1 MNNQNNHNEEEDIRG
16 LIDQIR
22 QQGTP
27 YSEEPDPLYW
37 ANFRVRVMDRV
48 AEPERIGIFAKAK
61 AWLWESGLRTS
72 LAGGGLAVLLLG
84 GIYFGTQQDQNG
96 QSTGGSQNGQV
107 AQQQTT
113 DGDPTVNPIDSSV
126 PNTPIAPDAIT
137 PDAQQPE
144 LAQDQPVT
152 PDVTPSTEQ
161 PKTVDQL
168 TDAEVAAPVLAAN
181 SDLSGPATSL
191 DDMTEQELTALL
203 SSIEEMN

>member
-48 AEPERIGIFAKAK
+48 AEPERIGFFAKAK
-61 AWLWESGLRTS
+61 SWLWESGLRTS

-84 GIYFGTQQDQNG
+84 GIYFGTQQDETG
-96 QSTGGSQNGQV
+96 QSQTGQV
-107 AQQQTT
+107 AQNQQKS
-113 DGDPTVNPIDSSV
+113 DGDPTVNPVDSAV
-126 PNTPIAPDAIT
+126 PNSPIVPDAIT

-152 PDVTPSTEQ
+152 PDVTPSNEQ

-168 TDAEVAAPVLAAN
+168 TEAEVAAPVLAAN
-181 SDLSGPATSL
+181 SELSGPATSL

>member
-48 AEPERIGIFAKAK
+48 AEPERIGFFAKAK
-61 AWLWESGLRTS
+61 SWLWESGLRTS

-84 GIYFGTQQDQNG
+84 GIYFGTQQDETG
-96 QSTGGSQNGQV
+96 QSQTGQV
-107 AQQQTT
+107 AQQQQTT
-113 DGDPTVNPIDSSV
+113 DGDPTVNPVDSAV
-126 PNTPIAPDAIT
+126 PNTPIVPDAIT
-137 PDAQQPE
+137 PDAPQPE
-144 LAQDQPVT
+144 LAQDQPMT
-152 PDVTPSTEQ
+152 PDVTPSNEQ